1 MVSPVDAPKPAGGSI
16 LQKLP
21 KLSTPVWLLIIV
33 VLVLV
38 AVIPMI
44 TSYFDVAAQ
53 QAPLRDRLSKLQSQY
68 AGLQKQLTP
77 QGALTAQVNQLK
89 SDVEAARLVYGNA
102 CDSIETSQD
111 LLNIAWEYDV
121 NITSMAAAP
130 VTAKIQGKDYS
141 GTSYVLTMT
150 GQVANFQNYLIAVG
164 NKFPSSK
171 AAAVSILPSA
181 AEGTLDQATLTV
193 WIICNQ

>member
-1 MVSPVDAPKPAGGSI
+1 MVSPVNAPKPSGSSI

-21 KLSTPVWLLIIV
+21 KLSTSVWLLIIV

-44 TSYFDVAAQ
+44 TSYFDATAQ
-53 QAPLRDRLSKLQSQY
+53 QAPLRDKLSKLQSQY
-68 AGLQKQLTP
+68 AILQKQVTP
-77 QGALTAQVNQLK
+77 QGILTGQVNQLK
-89 SDVEAARLVYGNA
+89 SDVEAARLVYGHA
-102 CDSIETSQD
+102 CDGIETSQD
-111 LLNIAWEYDV
+111 LLNLAWEYDV
-121 NITSMAAAP
+121 TITSLAASP
-130 VTAKIQGKDYS
+130 GTAKIQGKDYS

-171 AAAVSILPSA
+171 PSAVSIAPSTT
-181 AEGTLDQATLTV
+181 EGVLDQATLTV
-193 WIICNQ
+193 LIVCNQ